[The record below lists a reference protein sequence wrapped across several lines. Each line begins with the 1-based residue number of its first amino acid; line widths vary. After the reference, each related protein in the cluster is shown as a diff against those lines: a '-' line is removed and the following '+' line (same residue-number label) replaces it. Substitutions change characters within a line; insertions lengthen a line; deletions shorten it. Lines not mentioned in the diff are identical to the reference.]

1 MAGYG
6 AASGSPVNPKTENW
20 VIHSNSMTRR
30 QEMKRFIAIGLFF
43 IMLGCAALANADT
56 LTLNGTVSVS
66 GGTGYFIYES
76 GANITWYYVVPAS
89 SINGTLQSNTWANAG
104 TWASGLTVGSTNAG
118 SWSLPGTTQVL
129 GTYPSS
135 NVTSVSQLGQLGN
148 LYYSVLG
155 NTAGSFTNSGAF
167 GTALTGILSGSV
179 WTNVLSTTYTGY
191 ALMFSFNDGGNQEL
205 GNIASDTRGEIA
217 VHTGDYGP
225 NGQVVPIPAAILLFG
240 SGLAGVGFVRRVR
253 GRGRG

>member
-1 MAGYG
+1 
-6 AASGSPVNPKTENW
+6 
-20 VIHSNSMTRR
+20 
-30 QEMKRFIAIGLFF
+30 MKRFIGIGLFF

-56 LTLNGTVSVS
+56 LTLNGTISVS

-76 GANITWYYVVPAS
+76 GANITWYYVVPANS
-89 SINGTLQSNTWANAG
+89 NNGTLQSNTWANAG

-118 SWSLPGTTQVL
+118 SWSLPGTTQVR

-179 WTNVLSTTYTGY
+179 WTNVLSTAYNGY
-191 ALMFSFNDGGNQEL
+191 ALMFSFNDGGNQQL
-205 GNIASDTRGEIA
+205 GGTGANGTNPDSRGEIA
-217 VHTGDYGP
+217 VHAGDIAP
-225 NGQVVPIPAAILLFG
+225 VPIPAAILLFAP
-240 SGLAGVGFVRRVR
+240 GLAGLAFMRRMRRR
-253 GRGRG
+253 G